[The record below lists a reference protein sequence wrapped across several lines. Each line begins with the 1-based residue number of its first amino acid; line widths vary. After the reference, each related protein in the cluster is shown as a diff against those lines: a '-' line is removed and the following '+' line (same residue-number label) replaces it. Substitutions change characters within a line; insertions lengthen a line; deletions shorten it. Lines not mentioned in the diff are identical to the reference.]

1 MQKTLFALLLA
12 ACLLITACGK
22 VETPP
27 VTEDTTETTTGTT
40 TETTSAPTTETTA
53 QTEPAAP
60 PETTGI
66 TAGGDA
72 GICSAHAELY
82 HAFPQPWIDFI
93 GEDAFCAWADAEI
106 AAHEPDESGCPYP
119 TVNVYSFIHTF
130 NYPKERFIEEFN
142 THPWVD
148 YDYQVDLLYEGEPEI
163 IEYYYHNHGHW
174 HTEQTKVALRLRD
187 MKWKLIDKYPDKLA
201 ACENWKAHSLPEML
215 ELVGNDP
222 DDIRALT
229 DAAAQYGLSLH
240 FDRIEAMDAD
250 EREAL
255 RAHSAFYQ
263 DFVLLGETPYETPY
277 EKQVADNEET
287 ARIKKER
294 GLDLCAQIC
303 CAHNLLYHSYFDPWI
318 AYVGADTLEAWSNA
332 EILAHYPSTVECP
345 YPTANVYNFIHTF
358 NYPKERFIEDFNTV
372 LGIEYDYP
380 VDLLYGDDPAAV
392 ERYFAELVDRH
403 TKMEEDAER
412 LGDWK
417 YDLRQQYPEQFR
429 DYYNW
434 KQHSLLEMLTA
445 SGADLSD
452 AKALNET
459 AAQYGLQ
466 LRFDTIAALDADALT
481 ALTEH
486 SAFYQDCVLLGETPY
501 ETPYEKQVADN
512 AAQ

>member
-1 MQKTLFALLLA
+1 MKIHLFTLLLA
-12 ACLLITACGK
+12 ACLLCTACGK
-22 VETPP
+22 TETPQ
-27 VTEDTTETTTGTT
+27 VTENTTETTTSA
-40 TETTSAPTTETTA
+40 EATSAAPEST
-53 QTEPAAP
+53 QTEATLPPASGG
-60 PETTGI
+60 TGI
-66 TAGGDA
+66 CGV
-72 GICSAHAELY
+72 HAEAY
-82 HAFPQPWIDFI
+82 HSYPQPWLDYV
-93 GEDAFCAWADAEI
+93 GMDAFIAWNQAEHDAHGADEN
-106 AAHEPDESGCPYP
+106 GCPYP
-119 TVNVYSFIHTF
+119 TTNAYTFIHTF
-130 NYPKERFIEEFN
+130 NYPKERFIEEYN
-142 THPWVD
+142 THPFVD
-148 YDYQVDLLYEGEPEI
+148 YDYQVDLLYGDDPAAVDAYYREGA
-163 IEYYYHNHGHW
+163 NW
-174 HTEQTKVALRLRD
+174 HTAQAEEAMHLRD
-187 MKWKLIDKYPDKLA
+187 MKWNLIDKYPDKLRDYV
-201 ACENWKAHSLPEML
+201 NWKEHSLLEML
-215 ELVGNDP
+215 EIVGINLSD
-222 DDIRALT
+222 AQSLT
-229 DAAAQYGLSLH
+229 AQDASLNENLPLH
-240 FDRIEAMDAD
+240 FDAVAAMSAD
-250 EREAL
+250 EQKEL
-255 RAHSAFYQ
+255 MTAHSAFYQ
-263 DFVLLGETPYETPY
+263 DCVLLGETPYETPY

-372 LGIEYDYP
+372 PGIEYDYP

-429 DYYNW
+429 DYNNW
-434 KQHSLLEMLTA
+434 KTHSLLEMMATV
-445 SGADLSD
+445 GTDFGDL
-452 AKALNET
+452 KTLNET

-466 LRFDTIAALDADALT
+466 LRFDTIAAMDADALT
-481 ALTEH
+481 ALTAH
-486 SAFYQDCVLLGETPY
+486 SAFWQDCVLLGETPY

>member
-1 MQKTLFALLLA
+1 MKIHLFTLLLA
-12 ACLLITACGK
+12 ACLLCTACGK
-22 VETPP
+22 TETPQ
-27 VTEDTTETTTGTT
+27 VTENTTSADTTEASQTTL
-40 TETTSAPTTETTA
+40 
-53 QTEPAAP
+53 P
-60 PETTGI
+60 PETTEA
-66 TAGGDA
+66 TLPPASGGT
-72 GICSAHAELY
+72 GICGVHAEAY
-82 HAFPQPWIDFI
+82 HSYPQPWLDYV
-93 GEDAFCAWADAEI
+93 GMDAFIAWNQAEHDAHGADEN
-106 AAHEPDESGCPYP
+106 GCPYP
-119 TVNVYSFIHTF
+119 TTNVYTFIHTF
-130 NYPKERFIEEFN
+130 NYPKERFIEEYN
-142 THPWVD
+142 THPWVN
-148 YDYQVDLLYEGEPEI
+148 YDYQIDLLYGDDPAAVDAYYREGT
-163 IEYYYHNHGHW
+163 NW
-174 HTEQTKVALRLRD
+174 HTAQAEEAMHLRD
-187 MKWKLIDKYPDKLA
+187 MKWNLIDKYPDKLRDYV
-201 ACENWKAHSLPEML
+201 NWKEHSLLEML
-215 ELVGNDP
+215 EIVGIDP
-222 DDIRALT
+222 SDAQALT
-229 DAAAQYGLSLH
+229 AQDASLNEDLPLH
-240 FDRIEAMDAD
+240 FDAVAAMSAD
-250 EREAL
+250 EQKEL
-255 RAHSAFYQ
+255 MTAHSAFYQ
-263 DFVLLGETPYETPY
+263 DCVLLGETPYETPY

-452 AKALNET
+452 AKALDET

-466 LRFDTIAALDADALT
+466 LRFDTIAAMDADALT

>member
-1 MQKTLFALLLA
+1 MKIHLFTLLLV
-12 ACLLITACGK
+12 ACLLCTACGK
-22 VETPP
+22 TETPQ
-27 VTEDTTETTTGTT
+27 VTENTTETTTSA
-40 TETTSAPTTETTA
+40 EATSAALEST
-53 QTEPAAP
+53 QTEATLPPAS
-60 PETTGI
+60 
-66 TAGGDA
+66 GG
-72 GICSAHAELY
+72 GSGPCSIHNELY
-82 HAFPQPWIDFI
+82 HSFPDPWIAYVGRETFYQWI
-93 GEDAFCAWADAEI
+93 EQTSPTQQEI
-106 AAHEPDESGCPYP
+106 RECTLHDVCPYAKQ
-119 TVNVYSFIHTF
+119 NIYAFIHSMS
-130 NYPKERFIEEFN
+130 YPKAVFIEQYN
-142 THPWVD
+142 TDPWVD
-148 YDYQVDLLYEGEPEI
+148 LRYNIDLLYGEDPAAAE
-163 IEYYYHNHGHW
+163 EYYLATNSALEEMRMKI
-174 HTEQTKVALRLRD
+174 TALRTAKHKLRNAFLNQLGD
-187 MKWKLIDKYPDKLA
+187 DL
-201 ACENWKAHSLPEML
+201 NWKTHSLLEML
-215 ELVGNDP
+215 EIVGVDLG
-222 DDIRALT
+222 DAQALT
-229 DAAAQYGLSLH
+229 AQGASLNGDLPLH
-240 FDRIEAMDAD
+240 FDTVAALSAD
-250 EREAL
+250 ERKAL
-255 RAHSAFYQ
+255 LTEHSAFYQ
-263 DFVLLGETPYETPY
+263 DCVLLGETPYETPY

-372 LGIEYDYP
+372 PGIEYDYP

-392 ERYFAELVDRH
+392 ERYFVELVDRH
-403 TKMEEDAER
+403 AQMEEDAER

-417 YDLRQQYPEQFR
+417 SDLRQQYPEQFR

-466 LRFDTIAALDADALT
+466 LRFDTIAAMDADALT

>member
-1 MQKTLFALLLA
+1 MKIHLFTLLLA
-12 ACLLITACGK
+12 ACLLCTACGK

-27 VTEDTTETTTGTT
+27 VTENTTETTTSAEATSTVPEATTQPEETLPPANGGTGMC
-40 TETTSAPTTETTA
+40 
-53 QTEPAAP
+53 
-60 PETTGI
+60 GI
-66 TAGGDA
+66 
-72 GICSAHAELY
+72 HAELY
-82 HAFPQPWIDFI
+82 HSYPQPWIEYV
-93 GEDAFCAWADAEI
+93 GEDAFITWNQTEHDT
-106 AAHEPDESGCPYP
+106 HGPDENGCPCP
-119 TVNVYSFIHTF
+119 TTNVYTFIHTF
-130 NYPKERFIEEFN
+130 NYPKERFIEEYN
-142 THPWVD
+142 THPWVN
-148 YDYQVDLLYEGEPEI
+148 YDYQIDLLYGDDPAAVDAYYREGT
-163 IEYYYHNHGHW
+163 NW
-174 HTEQTKVALRLRD
+174 HTAQAEEAMHLRD
-187 MKWKLIDKYPDKLA
+187 MKWNLIDKYPDKLRDYV
-201 ACENWKAHSLPEML
+201 NWKEHSLLEML
-215 ELVGNDP
+215 EIVGIDP
-222 DDIRALT
+222 SDAQALT
-229 DAAAQYGLSLH
+229 AQDASLNEDLPLH
-240 FDRIEAMDAD
+240 FDAVAAMSAD
-250 EREAL
+250 EQKEL
-255 RAHSAFYQ
+255 MTEHSAFYQ
-263 DFVLLGETPYETPY
+263 DCVLLGETPYETPY

-466 LRFDTIAALDADALT
+466 LRFDTIAAMDADALT

>member
-1 MQKTLFALLLA
+1 MVRALSVLFVLL
-12 ACLLITACGK
+12 CTACGK
-22 VETPP
+22 TETPQ
-27 VTEDTTETTTGTT
+27 VTENTTSADTTEASQTTL
-40 TETTSAPTTETTA
+40 
-53 QTEPAAP
+53 P
-60 PETTGI
+60 PETTEA
-66 TAGGDA
+66 TLPPASGGS
-72 GICSAHAELY
+72 GPCSTHNELY
-82 HAFPQPWIDFI
+82 HSFPDPWIAYVGRETFYQWI
-93 GEDAFCAWADAEI
+93 EQTSPTQQEI
-106 AAHEPDESGCPYP
+106 RECTLHDVCPYAKQ
-119 TVNVYSFIHTF
+119 NIYAFIHSMS
-130 NYPKERFIEEFN
+130 YPKAVFIEQYN
-142 THPWVD
+142 TDPWVD
-148 YDYQVDLLYEGEPEI
+148 LRYNIDLLYGEDPAAAE
-163 IEYYYHNHGHW
+163 EYYLATNSALEEMRMKI
-174 HTEQTKVALRLRD
+174 TALRTAKHKLRNAFLNQLGD
-187 MKWKLIDKYPDKLA
+187 DL
-201 ACENWKAHSLPEML
+201 NWKEHSLLEML

-255 RAHSAFYQ
+255 RAHSAYYQ
-263 DFVLLGETPYETPY
+263 DCVLLGETPYETPY
-277 EKQVADNEET
+277 EKQVADNKET

-429 DYYNW
+429 DYCNW

-466 LRFDTIAALDADALT
+466 LRFDTIAAMDADALT
-481 ALTEH
+481 ALTAH
-486 SAFYQDCVLLGETPY
+486 SAFWQDCVLLGETPY

>member
-1 MQKTLFALLLA
+1 MKIHLFTLLLA
-12 ACLLITACGK
+12 ACLLCTACGK
-22 VETPP
+22 TETPP
-27 VTEDTTETTTGTT
+27 LTENTTSADTTEASQTTL
-40 TETTSAPTTETTA
+40 
-53 QTEPAAP
+53 P
-60 PETTGI
+60 PETAEATLPP
-66 TAGGDA
+66 ASGGS
-72 GICSAHAELY
+72 GPCSTHNELY
-82 HAFPQPWIDFI
+82 HSFPDPWIAYVGRETFYQWI
-93 GEDAFCAWADAEI
+93 EQTSPTQQEI
-106 AAHEPDESGCPYP
+106 RECTLHDVCPYAKQ
-119 TVNVYSFIHTF
+119 NIYAFIHSMS
-130 NYPKERFIEEFN
+130 YPKAVFIEQYN
-142 THPWVD
+142 TDPWVD
-148 YDYQVDLLYEGEPEI
+148 LRYNIDLLYGEDPAAAE
-163 IEYYYHNHGHW
+163 EYYLATNSALEEMRMKI
-174 HTEQTKVALRLRD
+174 TALRTAKHKLRNAFLNQLGD
-187 MKWKLIDKYPDKLA
+187 DL
-201 ACENWKAHSLPEML
+201 NWKEHSLLEML

-255 RAHSAFYQ
+255 TAHSAFYQ
-263 DFVLLGETPYETPY
+263 DCVLLGETPYETPY

-466 LRFDTIAALDADALT
+466 LRFDTIAAMDADALT
-481 ALTEH
+481 ALTAH
-486 SAFYQDCVLLGETPY
+486 SAFWQDCVLLGETPY